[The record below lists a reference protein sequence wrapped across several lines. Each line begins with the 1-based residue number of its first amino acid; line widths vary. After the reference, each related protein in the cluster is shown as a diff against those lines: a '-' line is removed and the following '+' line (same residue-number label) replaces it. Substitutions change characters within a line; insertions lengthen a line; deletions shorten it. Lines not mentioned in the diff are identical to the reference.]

1 MSPEEGPDRN
11 LGRLRAVDP
20 CVTTRTFSIT
30 WDYRCPYARNAHE
43 HVVAGLLAGADWDVM
58 FVPFSLDQAH
68 VAEGEPPVWDVP
80 DRYPGLL
87 ATEAGIVVRDQYPEK
102 FLSTHLALFSA
113 RHEHAIDT
121 RKRDVLAGVLTD
133 QGVDGK
139 AVLQAID
146 DGWPLEAFRKEH
158 EAVVADQHIFG
169 VPTFLVDQQAVFV
182 RLLSR
187 PRGDAELASTTV
199 ERVLDLAGGWSDLNE
214 LKHTSVP
221 R

>member
-1 MSPEEGPDRN
+1 MTRIEPGWNPRPV
-11 LGRLRAVDP
+11 LAVDP
-20 CVTTRTFSIT
+20 GVTTKTFAIT

-43 HVVAGLLAGADWDVM
+43 HVVAALLAGADWAVQ

-87 ATEAGIVVRDQYPEK
+87 ATQAGIVVRDKYPER

-113 RHEHAIDT
+113 RHEEAIDT
-121 RKRDVLAGVLTD
+121 RERDALAGILNG
-133 QGVDGK
+133 QGMEGE
-139 AVLQAID
+139 AVLHAID
-146 DGWPLEAFRKEH
+146 DGWPLDTFRKEH
-158 EAVVADQHIFG
+158 EAAVTDHHVFG
-169 VPTFLVDQQAVFV
+169 VPTFLVNQHAAFV
-182 RLLSR
+182 RILSR
-187 PRGDAELASTTV
+187 PRGDAELAVSTV
-199 ERVLDLAGGWSDLNE
+199 ERILDLTGGWSDLNE